1 MTIQDIVIKIF
12 FISTF
17 LLYGLK
23 TWSKVL
29 IITHSYNRP
38 DFIIIQEKTFK
49 KFMKDEYEFI
59 VFSDAADEEM
69 NNEIINTCA
78 QCNIIC
84 IRVPQEIHNRPYL
97 AREPG
102 DPLNRPNIRH
112 ANVVQYSMDILGF
125 YHNGPVMIL
134 DSDMFLIRPFTIV
147 KQLEEWDIIS
157 AMRGADNDVTYL
169 WPGLMIFS
177 MDKLPNKKY
186 MNFNCGIAHG
196 AIVDSGG
203 HSYYYLK
210 NNPTVKLKVIDEL
223 FGCQLFCPD
232 RFAPDHLIDKITPPE
247 QHITKLKEMGF
258 NEKEITFL
266 QKKPHTIHFL
276 FNQHFLHYR
285 AGSNYDN
292 QSTSFEQHKMKLI
305 NEFLDDIL
313 NYSC

>member
-1 MTIQDIVIKIF
+1 MKTQSLTIRIF
-12 FISTF
+12 FIATCILPTF
-17 LLYGLK
+17 QA
-23 TWSKVL
+23 TSKIL

-38 DFIIIQEKTFK
+38 DFIKIQNKTFK

-78 QCNIIC
+78 QCNILC

-97 AREPG
+97 TREAG
-102 DPLNRPNIRH
+102 DPLHRPNIRH

-125 YHNGPVMIL
+125 YHSGPVIVL
-134 DSDMFLIRPFTIV
+134 DSDMFLIRPFSIV
-147 KQLEEWDIIS
+147 DELEQWDIIS
-157 AMRGADNDVTYL
+157 AMRGADNNVSYL
-169 WPGLMIFS
+169 WPGLMIFA
-177 MDKLPNKKY
+177 MNKLPNKRT
-186 MNFNCGIAHG
+186 MNFNCGMANG

-203 HSYYYLK
+203 HTYYYLK
-210 NNPTVKLKVIDEL
+210 NNPTIKLQIIYEL
-223 FGCQLFCPD
+223 FGYQLFCPD
-232 RFAPDHLIDKITPPE
+232 RFVPEHLIDRTTPPE
-247 QHITKLKEMGF
+247 QQTRKLKEMGF
-258 NEKEITFL
+258 NEKEIKFL

-292 QSTSFEQHKMKLI
+292 QPKSFDHNKMELI

-313 NYSC
+313 K